1 MVSMNRREVIFRV
14 GGILLAIPASRV
26 LMACGSDSGGAA
38 ANSFRF
44 TSSLDDS
51 HTHTVDLLKT
61 DVSTPPAAGVTETTS
76 LEQSHTHTVSLTV
89 ADLDS
94 INAGNTVTKT
104 TSEDET
110 PGHVH
115 THTFAFHK

>member
-1 MVSMNRREVIFRV
+1 M
-14 GGILLAIPASRV
+14 
-26 LMACGSDSGGAA
+26 
-38 ANSFRF
+38 
-44 TSSLDDS
+44 T
-51 HTHTVDLLKT
+51 K
-61 DVSTPPAAGVTETTS
+61 TTS
-76 LEQSHTHTVSLTV
+76 LEQSHTHTVSLTE

-94 INAGNTVTKT
+94 IEAGNTVTKT

>member
-1 MVSMNRREVIFRV
+1 MKRREVIFRI

-26 LMACGSDSGGAA
+26 LMACGSDSGGD
-38 ANSFRF
+38 ANSFHF
-44 TSSLDDS
+44 TSSFDDG
-51 HTHTVDLLKT
+51 HTHTVNLLKT
-61 DVSTPPAAGVTETTS
+61 DVTVSPAAGVTETTS
-76 LEQSHTHTVSLTV
+76 FDNSHTHTVALTE

-104 TSEDET
+104 TSEDAT

-115 THTFAFHK
+115 THQFAFHK

>member
-1 MVSMNRREVIFRV
+1 MVSLNRREVIFRI

-26 LMACGSDSGGAA
+26 LMACGSDSGGD

-44 TSSLDDS
+44 TSSFDDG
-51 HTHTVDLLKT
+51 HTHTVDLAKA
-61 DVSTPPAAGVTETTS
+61 DVSTPPVGGRTETTS
-76 LEQSHTHTVSLTV
+76 LDLSHTHTVTLTE
-89 ADLDS
+89 ADFAS

-104 TSEDET
+104 TSEDTT
-110 PGHVH
+110 PGQIH

>member
-1 MVSMNRREVIFRV
+1 MNRREVIFRI
-14 GGILLAIPASRV
+14 GGIFLAIPASRV

-38 ANSFRF
+38 NSFRF
-44 TSSLDDS
+44 TSSFDDS

-76 LEQSHTHTVSLTV
+76 LVQTHTHTVSLTV

-110 PGHVH
+110 PGHIH